1 MRIYIKA
8 ALIAIGVVGSFF
20 GTLFC
25 IAASVKALGGDV
37 GHFYLTVSAVLGGGA
52 VFLLAVSILKDR
64 ERA

>member
-25 IAASVKALGGDV
+25 IAAAVKLLGGDV
-37 GHFYLTVSAVLGGGA
+37 GHFFLTVSAVVGGGA
-52 VFLLAVSILKDR
+52 VFWLAVSILKDR